1 MADYEQYHHD
11 KDALQKCATNL
22 GNIDVNP
29 VSDLEQIRV
38 LINRFCEE
46 LPDSPKLSP
55 DWCFVDCKIFF
66 THLEFTIFYKI
77 YYASDCTAERC
88 FRIDRAQENLHY
100 IMDIAHDFIYI
111 LDQECQTLPQTPD
124 DDTASPASMHQGSS
138 LESREGTPGSPGVKF
153 FNRSLSGAGSG
164 GTSDSLSPGI
174 DGQASRKSMFSR
186 DLEIHNFY

>member
-55 DWCFVDCKIFF
+55 DWCFVDCKFPF
-66 THLEFTIFYKI
+66 APFCFNLTYNTSSL
-77 YYASDCTAERC
+77 DCTAERC

-100 IMDIAHDFIYI
+100 IMDIAHDYIYI

-138 LESREGTPGSPGVKF
+138 VESREGTPGSPGVKF

-164 GTSDSLSPGI
+164 GTSDSLSPAI
-174 DGQASRKSMFSR
+174 DGQASRKSELRSLSSNKY
-186 DLEIHNFY
+186 D